1 MTHASKAK
9 YTGVKNEKQI
19 FFSRPLSISFTPIKT
34 VFLLRKRTKNKLIP
48 VTYTQ
53 DVFISNKRKSKLT

>member
-1 MTHASKAK
+1 MTNVSKTH
-9 YTGVKNEKQI
+9 TGLKNEKQI

-34 VFLLRKRTKNKLIP
+34 VLVLRKRTKNKLIP

-53 DVFISNKRKSKLT
+53 DVFISNSGKAN